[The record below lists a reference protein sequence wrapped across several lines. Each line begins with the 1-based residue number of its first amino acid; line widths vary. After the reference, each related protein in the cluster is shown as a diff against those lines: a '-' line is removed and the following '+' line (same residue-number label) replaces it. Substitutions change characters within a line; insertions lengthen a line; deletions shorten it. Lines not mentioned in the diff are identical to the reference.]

1 MDFLPLSDAID
12 LGLLAATLRPL
23 VGAEFEYHRDE
34 FADGVVAVM
43 GAAGTTGRAALWCM
57 FRRSPT
63 RRVLAVDVSEQLGKI
78 PLIPGWNLAVHRLT
92 SLKQEIKEAT
102 IVVCVT
108 NAIGSILEADDFGP
122 HTVVLDDAQPENV
135 DQAVLVA
142 RPDIRVVKCLA
153 RIPGLSCPFD
163 MRLFTRKNR
172 DEEVTFTCLAETGRR
187 ATLPVV
193 RHRR

>member
-1 MDFLPLSDAID
+1 MRSEAFW
-12 LGLLAATLRPL
+12 RP
-23 VGAEFEYHRDE
+23 
-34 FADGVVAVM
+34 
-43 GAAGTTGRAALWCM
+43 TTSGRTPSC
-57 FRRSPT
+57 
-63 RRVLAVDVSEQLGKI
+63 I
-78 PLIPGWNLAVHRLT
+78 
-92 SLKQEIKEAT
+92 
-102 IVVCVT
+102 
-108 NAIGSILEADDFGP
+108 
-122 HTVVLDDAQPENV
+122 DDAQPENV

>member
-1 MDFLPLSDAID
+1 MVHVSAFSDQE
-12 LGLLAATLRPL
+12 GSGGGC
-23 VGAEFEYHRDE
+23 VGATGQDS
-34 FADGVVAVM
+34 ADSWLESRRASAHVV
-43 GAAGTTGRAALWCM
+43 
-57 FRRSPT
+57 
-63 RRVLAVDVSEQLGKI
+63 
-78 PLIPGWNLAVHRLT
+78 
-92 SLKQEIKEAT
+92 KQEIKEAT

-193 RHRR
+193 RHRRSHRRAIRLYSSERRSGIE